1 MITRSIV
8 FRRNYFVFVSIIIVF
23 IFMAFGS
30 TWLLDYFDRTTTTQ
44 VRIVRPP
51 NTLFRNIYNQLDND
65 PLIAFKKMQEANSDR
80 ENFMKFEIVDRSGQ
94 SLNSGK
100 SVLPRPLTQEE
111 VESLATDKNVSFGR
125 DKFGPPKL
133 DVSKTRFPGIYFVH
147 MFQPP
152 PGFFL
157 SGPPPHGGPGLPP
170 PPPPDGSH
178 MESPDQQNHP
188 PRGMRPPPGP
198 RRNLM
203 LITIG
208 FLVVFTLVSVG
219 IAMVYQF
226 SRYRERA
233 NEALAILNDLR
244 HGNLSARMSIKKF
257 EELGPLVAAFNH
269 MADDVESMVES
280 LRKADHAR
288 RQLLQDLAHDLRTP
302 LASLK
307 TFLETLQIS
316 NHKLSEEKRQEVIS
330 LCFYEVEYFGKLV
343 EDLLFLAQIT
353 EPKYSAGTEEISLLE
368 RVQDQVT
375 VFKNRFPNLTYEI
388 AASED
393 TKNQT
398 ITGSSKLID
407 RLLRNAFENSS
418 SFAKSKVRIEL
429 QNNGTFI
436 DLNIVDDGPGFS
448 ESSLKEFGYKKASR
462 ILSDS
467 SNGKRISVGIGS
479 VIMREILQIHSG
491 ELQASN
497 IVAQDKILGGKVSFR
512 LPKV

>member
-1 MITRSIV
+1 MITGSVV
-8 FRRNYFVFVSIIIVF
+8 FRRNYFVFVSIVIVF

-30 TWLLDYFDRTTTTQ
+30 AWLVDYLERPTTQ
-44 VRIVRPP
+44 VHIVRPP

-65 PLIAFKKMQEANSDR
+65 PLIAFKKMQDANSDR
-80 ENFMKFEIVDRSGQ
+80 NTFIKFELVDRSGL
-94 SLNSGK
+94 SLDTGK
-100 SVLPRPLTQEE
+100 MVLPRPLTQEE
-111 VESLATDKNVSFGR
+111 VASLAADKNVRFG
-125 DKFGPPKL
+125 DNKSEPLKI
-133 DVSKTRFPGIYFVH
+133 DISKTRFSGVYFVH
-147 MFQPP
+147 MFSPP
-152 PGFFL
+152 PGFL
-157 SGPPPHGGPGLPP
+157 LPPPHGGP
-170 PPPPDGSH
+170 DA
-178 MESPDQQNHP
+178 P
-188 PRGMRPPPGP
+188 PRGMKPPPGP

-208 FLVVFTLVSVG
+208 FLVIFTLVSVG
-219 IAMVYQF
+219 IAMIYQF

-233 NEALAILNDLR
+233 NEALSVLNDLR

-257 EELGPLVAAFNH
+257 EELGPLVTAFNH
-269 MADDVESMVES
+269 MADDIESMVES
-280 LRKADHAR
+280 LRKADQAR

-316 NHKLSEEKRQEVIS
+316 NHKLSEDKRQEVIA

-353 EPKYSAGTEEISLLE
+353 EPKYSAGTEEINLLE
-368 RVQDQVT
+368 RIQNQIT
-375 VFKNRFPNLTYEI
+375 VFKNRFPNLSYQII
-388 AASED
+388 APD
-393 TKNQT
+393 DLKNQT
-398 ITGSSKLID
+398 IMGSSKLID
-407 RLLRNAFENSS
+407 RLLRNVFENSS
-418 SFAKSKVRIEL
+418 SFAKSKVQIEL
-429 QNNGTFI
+429 QNDGEFI
-436 DLNIVDDGPGFS
+436 DLNIIDDGPGFS

-491 ELQASN
+491 ELKASN
-497 IVAQDKILGGKVSFR
+497 LETKNKVLGGKVSFR

>member
-1 MITRSIV
+1 MITGSTV
-8 FRRNYFVFVSIIIVF
+8 FRRNYFIFVSIVIVF

-30 TWLLDYFDRTTTTQ
+30 AWLVDYLDRPTTQ

-51 NTLFRNIYNQLDND
+51 NTLFRNIYNQLDKD
-65 PLIAFKKMQEANSDR
+65 PLIAFKKLQEANSDR
-80 ENFMKFEIVDRSGQ
+80 DNFMKFELVDRSGQ

-100 SVLPRPLTQEE
+100 MILPRPLNQEE
-111 VESLATDKNVSFGR
+111 VESLATDKNIRFG
-125 DKFGPPKL
+125 DNKFGPPKL
-133 DVSKTRFPGIYFVH
+133 DLSKTRFSGVYFVH
-147 MFQPP
+147 MFSPP
-152 PGFFL
+152 PGFF
-157 SGPPPHGGPGLPP
+157 SPPPPGGPNMGPP
-170 PPPPDGSH
+170 PPPPPH
-178 MESPDQQNHP
+178 
-188 PRGMRPPPGP
+188 GMKPPPGP

-208 FLVVFTLVSVG
+208 FLVIFTLVSVG

-233 NEALAILNDLR
+233 NEALTILNDLR
-244 HGNLSARMSIKKF
+244 HGNLSARMSTKKF
-257 EELGPLVAAFNH
+257 EELGPLVTAFNH

-302 LASLK
+302 LASLQ
-307 TFLETLQIS
+307 TFLETMQTS
-316 NHKLSEEKRQEVIS
+316 NQKLTEEKRQEVIS

-353 EPKYSAGTEEISLLE
+353 EPKYSAGTEEINLLE

-375 VFKNRFPNLTYEI
+375 VFKNRFPNLNYEI
-388 AASED
+388 AVSEEA
-393 TKNQT
+393 KNQN
-398 ITGSSKLID
+398 IIGSSKLID

-418 SFAKSKVRIEL
+418 SFAKGKVRVEL
-429 QNNGTFI
+429 QNDGAFI
-436 DLNIVDDGPGFS
+436 DLNVIDDGPGFS

-497 IVAQDKILGGKVSFR
+497 LVTEDKILGGKVSFR